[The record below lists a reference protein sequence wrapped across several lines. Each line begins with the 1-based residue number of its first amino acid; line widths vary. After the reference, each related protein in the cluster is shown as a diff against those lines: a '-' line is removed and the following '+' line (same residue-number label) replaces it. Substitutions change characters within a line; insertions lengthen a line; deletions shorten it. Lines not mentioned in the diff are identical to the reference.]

1 MKTKQSIFALAVVIL
16 MTGAVMTSCNTPTQ
30 KVENAQDNVIESKKE
45 LDQAN
50 QEYMA
55 DIEKFRK
62 EKSGMITVNNQRIAE
77 FKAGIKNQN
86 EAVKSDFNQKIAE
99 LEHKNSEMKK
109 KLDDYKMEG
118 KEKWEIFKSE
128 FNSNMDELGKAF
140 NDLTAKI

>member
-1 MKTKQSIFALAVVIL
+1 MNMKQSIFALAVVTL
-16 MTGAVMTSCNTPTQ
+16 MTGAALTSCNTPTQ
-30 KVENAQDNVIESKKE
+30 KVENAQDNVIEAKKE

-62 EKSGMITVNNQRIAE
+62 EKSELITANNQRIAE
-77 FKAGIKNQN
+77 FKGRIENQN
-86 EAVKSDFNQKIAE
+86 EEAKSDFNQKIAE
-99 LEHKNSEMKK
+99 LENKNSDMKK

-118 KEKWEIFKSE
+118 KEKWEIFKTE
-128 FNSNMDELGKAF
+128 FNGNMDELGEAF